1 MIEMFDP
8 QYYLQ
13 MYRELQAIAPELE
26 AQEATQL
33 KAKEQERRER
43 IHRQYDE
50 AIRKIEAKLRHGYNK
65 DAHKRRIYGKSK
77 HL

>member
-26 AQEATQL
+26 AQEVA
-33 KAKEQERRER
+33 KAQERLER
-43 IHRQYDE
+43 IHRQYDVV
-50 AIRKIEAKLRHGYNK
+50 IRKAEAKLRQGYNK
-65 DAHKRRIYGKSK
+65 DAHNRRLHGKGK